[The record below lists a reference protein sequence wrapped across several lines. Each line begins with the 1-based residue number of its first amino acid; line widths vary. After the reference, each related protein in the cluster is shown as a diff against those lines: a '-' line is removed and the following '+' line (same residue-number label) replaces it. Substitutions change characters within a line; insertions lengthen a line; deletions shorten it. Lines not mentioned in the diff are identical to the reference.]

1 MSEPRPW
8 ASRTVVAALV
18 LVAGCGTSPAGTASV
33 DGPGDGT
40 AAPDTAAAVAVVTA
54 WVEAVRAG
62 DGETACGHATRA
74 FAEQLVGEAMSFGA
88 PPTRSCPRAVRAL
101 ARLGHAPER
110 VAQIAVASATDDS
123 IVLLL
128 ERRNVEDQ
136 LATLVHHDGAW
147 LLDGVGFAPE
157 PT

>member
-1 MSEPRPW
+1 VSEPRPW
-8 ASRTVVAALV
+8 TARTVVAALV
-18 LVAGCGTSPAGTASV
+18 LVAGCGTSPARTA
-33 DGPGDGT
+33 PGDGSGDGT
-40 AAPDTAAAVAVVTA
+40 PSPDAAAAVAVVTA

-88 PPTRSCPRAVRAL
+88 PPTRSCARAVRAL
-101 ARLGHAPER
+101 ARLGHAPEP
-110 VAQIAVASATDDS
+110 VAEISVASATDDS

-128 ERRNVEDQ
+128 ESRDVEDQ
-136 LATLVHHDGAW
+136 LATLVDHDGVW